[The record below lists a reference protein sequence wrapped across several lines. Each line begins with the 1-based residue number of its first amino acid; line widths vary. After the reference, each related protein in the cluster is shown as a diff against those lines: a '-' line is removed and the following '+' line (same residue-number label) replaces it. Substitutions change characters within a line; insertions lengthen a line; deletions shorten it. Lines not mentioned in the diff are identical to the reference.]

1 MEHTAIRIGALAIIL
16 IFSFARA
23 KYKSADGTAMPVSLE
38 HARLA
43 LGELQ
48 KWGTFLIGLQTTAIG
63 AIGLFLKSVPLE
75 TPVGGSEAVSPYLL
89 TVASI
94 AVMFFAASVL
104 VATWVLSAIPSIH
117 LRLRDESCAANDVFH
132 LSLFPQTTRPEVGPM
147 TGLQYILFS
156 FGVVFFAIFIYL
168 RALGAQ

>member
-1 MEHTAIRIGALAIIL
+1 MEHTAFRIVALTLIL
-16 IFSFARA
+16 FGSFGYAMR
-23 KYKSADGTAMPVSLE
+23 KPADGSAMPVSLDC
-38 HARLA
+38 ARLA

-63 AIGLFLKSVPLE
+63 AIGLFLKGMPLG
-75 TPVGGSEAVSPYLL
+75 TSTASSELVSPCLL

-104 VATWVLSAIPSIH
+104 VATWLLSAIPSVH
-117 LRLRDESCAANDVFH
+117 LRLRDEVCAANDVFH
-132 LSLFPQTTRPEVGPM
+132 LSLFPQSKRPEIGPM

-156 FGVVFFAIFIYL
+156 LGVVMFAVFIYL
-168 RALGAQ
+168 RALGSQ